1 MKDWFKALFGYMA
14 GNILSVL
21 SFVFAAAVFYTV
33 FWLYGVETEP
43 VLYATLI
50 SAVILLIVFV
60 LRFSSVYKK
69 HKRLEKIKNDAEYAV
84 LKLPDYEDPIKKDL
98 ADIAEKM
105 SALKA
110 DAETRMNRKYS
121 DSADYFTL
129 WAHQIKTPIAAMRLL
144 LQTDCSPEND
154 ELEEQLFKIEQY
166 VEMVLQYIRS
176 DSISSD
182 LEIKSYDLG
191 GIVRAAVKKY
201 RKQFLRKKTKIVV
214 GNVDCKVLTDE
225 KWLSFVIEQLISN
238 ALKYTSEG
246 EINIYLDE
254 NTAKTLVISDN
265 GIGIRP
271 EDLPRIFE
279 KGFTGFNGREDK
291 KSTGIGLFLCKKILT
306 KLSHTITVTSEV
318 GKGTAVKLCLD
329 TVSLGVE

>member
-1 MKDWFKALFGYMA
+1 MKDWFKALFGYTA

-69 HKRLEKIKNDAEYAV
+69 HKRLEKIKNDAEY
-84 LKLPDYEDPIKKDL
+84 
-98 ADIAEKM
+98 
-105 SALKA
+105 
-110 DAETRMNRKYS
+110 
-121 DSADYFTL
+121 
-129 WAHQIKTPIAAMRLL
+129 
-144 LQTDCSPEND
+144 
-154 ELEEQLFKIEQY
+154 
-166 VEMVLQYIRS
+166 
-176 DSISSD
+176 
-182 LEIKSYDLG
+182 
-191 GIVRAAVKKY
+191 
-201 RKQFLRKKTKIVV
+201 
-214 GNVDCKVLTDE
+214 
-225 KWLSFVIEQLISN
+225 
-238 ALKYTSEG
+238 
-246 EINIYLDE
+246 
-254 NTAKTLVISDN
+254 
-265 GIGIRP
+265 
-271 EDLPRIFE
+271 FE

-318 GKGTAVKLCLD
+318 GKGTAVKLGLD